1 MQVSLEQA
9 DGLERRLKI
18 EIPEDRI
25 TEQVRVRLQ
34 SVARNA
40 RIDGF
45 RPGKAPAKVIERQF
59 GARVR
64 TEVVSEVLRSSFAE
78 AVGTHQLRPV
88 TDPVIDPVSAEDGAG
103 LSYVAT
109 FEVFPEIVLASFD
122 TLQIERPECEITDAD
137 LDKMVE
143 VLRAQAKTW
152 QESTKPAANGDQLTI
167 DFTGTLDG
175 ETEPFENGSAT
186 DFPLLLGH
194 GRMIPGFEEGLVG
207 AAAGEQRTLHLTF
220 PSEYHSAGLAGR
232 GVTFVVTVKKVEEG
246 VLPDLNAEFFA
257 RFGVQDG
264 ELASFRAEVRDN
276 MARERDRALE
286 RRFNGQVLERIR
298 DQHTV
303 ELPKALIRAE
313 CMRMLQEMKRT
324 LAMRGID
331 PAQLGGDEDPSR
343 FEAPAA
349 NRVKLGLVMAEIIKQ
364 AGITAQPAKV
374 RARVEAMAAS
384 YEQPDALVKWYY
396 EDPRRLQEIEGL
408 VLEEEAVR
416 WVTDRA
422 QVTPV
427 SITFDDLMNPRQ
439 TANETSNGDA

>member
-9 DGLERRLKI
+9 DGLERRLKV
-18 EIPEDRI
+18 EIPEDKI
-25 TEQVRVRLQ
+25 SEQVKVRLQ

-64 TEVVSEVLRSSFAE
+64 NEVISEVLRSSFAE

-88 TDPVIDPVSAEDGAG
+88 TDPVIDPVSAEDGVG

-109 FEVFPEIVLASFD
+109 FEVFPEIALAAFD
-122 TLQIERPECEITDAD
+122 TLQLERPECEITEAD

-143 VLRAQAKTW
+143 VLRGQAKTW
-152 QESTKPAANGDQLTI
+152 QECTRPAADGDQLTI
-167 DFTGTLDG
+167 DFAGTLDG
-175 ETEPFENGSAT
+175 ETAPFENGSAT

-194 GRMIPGFEEGLVG
+194 GRMIAGFEDGLLGTV
-207 AAAGEQRTLHLTF
+207 AGEQRTLNLTF
-220 PSEYHSAGLAGR
+220 PAEYHSAGLAGR
-232 GVTFVVTVKKVEEG
+232 GVSFAVTVKKVEEG
-246 VLPDLNAEFFA
+246 VLPELNADFFA

-264 ELASFRAEVRDN
+264 ELVSFREEVREN

-286 RRFNGQVLERIR
+286 RRFNSQVLERIR
-298 DQHTV
+298 DQHSL

-331 PAQLGGDEDPSR
+331 PAQLGGDEDPGR

-349 NRVKLGLVMAEIIKQ
+349 NRVKLGLVLAEIIKQ

-374 RARVEAMAAS
+374 RTRVEAMAAS
-384 YEQPDALVKWYY
+384 YEQPDALIKWYY

-408 VLEEEAVR
+408 VLEEEAVK
-416 WVTDRA
+416 WVSDRA
-422 QVTPV
+422 QVSPV
-427 SITFDDLMNPRQ
+427 SIAFDDLMNPRQ
-439 TANETSNGDA
+439 TAHETSNGDA